1 MIDFLGDW
9 KRTNYCGAL
18 RAADIGR
25 EVLLM
30 GWALRRR
37 DHGGLIFIDLRD
49 REGLA
54 QIVFDPDNCPEA
66 HAKEIGR
73 AHV

>member
-1 MIDFLGDW
+1 MEEQSVIDFLGDW
-9 KRTNYCGAL
+9 KRTNYCGDL

-25 EVLLM
+25 DVLLM

-49 REGLA
+49 RE
-54 QIVFDPDNCPEA
+54 
-66 HAKEIGR
+66 
-73 AHV
+73 